1 MRGGVLEMSD
11 LAWLNRTSLADE
23 TIDFLGRDDRTSWDL
38 LRRAVEDPG
47 GRNVMRSFRTAAR
60 GAGAEMVAAG
70 EAEKLGTRV
79 RRQVP
84 MGTSELDFEIT
95 SGRRR
100 FGFEVKGWTP
110 DTWEEALDAAI
121 LRLNK
126 KGLTEAQR
134 KVVEK
139 IDRMLKQLADAKAA
153 TGSMPY
159 LGVTDALS
167 EARLKQ
173 LRRILQAEG
182 LGGTTIVP
190 LSEDAIRK
198 AAHVTIGQALGV
210 PLP

>member
-1 MRGGVLEMSD
+1 
-11 LAWLNRTSLADE
+11 
-23 TIDFLGRDDRTSWDL
+23 
-38 LRRAVEDPG
+38 
-47 GRNVMRSFRTAAR
+47 
-60 GAGAEMVAAG
+60 
-70 EAEKLGTRV
+70 
-79 RRQVP
+79 

-167 EARLKQ
+167 EAR
-173 LRRILQAEG
+173 ILQAEG